1 MFRRK
6 LAWRSVALLSVAA
19 LALGACGEDEPGDT
33 DDTPGEQFE
42 GTFTIGAILPT
53 TGGLADYGRGMIA
66 AVEVAIQDINEAGGV
81 WGNDVQFLQEN
92 EGPSTEPDVVT
103 AAADAM
109 IAQEVNAVIGAA
121 SSSSSE
127 TIMEALYNQ
136 RIIMVSPSNTGPGFT
151 GHEFGEYYFRTAP
164 SDVIQGSAL
173 AEEIIADGHA
183 TLGILAQQTAYGQGL
198 SQQIADVYSAGGGQV
213 VYQEFYDEAQT
224 EFSAEVAQLVEADP
238 DAFVLISYAEAR
250 QIIPALVGQGFT
262 PAEKQWYFVD
272 GNRLDYSEDPFEEGL
287 LEGVKA
293 TQPIGSGE
301 DVIPRVEEFYG
312 GPTPETA
319 YLPESYDA
327 TILVALAAIAAN
339 SDDPDAIRA
348 EMVGVTTGGTECTT
362 FAECKELLENGED
375 INYRGYTG
383 TVWNEEGDPA
393 EATIGIFE
401 YGADNNFTQ
410 VKEVVGRM

>member
-1 MFRRK
+1 
-6 LAWRSVALLSVAA
+6 
-19 LALGACGEDEPGDT
+19 
-33 DDTPGEQFE
+33 
-42 GTFTIGAILPT
+42 
-53 TGGLADYGRGMIA
+53 
-66 AVEVAIQDINEAGGV
+66 
-81 WGNDVQFLQEN
+81 
-92 EGPSTEPDVVT
+92 
-103 AAADAM
+103 
-109 IAQEVNAVIGAA
+109 
-121 SSSSSE
+121 

-224 EFSAEVAQLVEADP
+224 ELSAEAAQLVEADP

-250 QIIPALVGQGFT
+250 QIIPAAVRQGFAA
-262 PAEKQWYFVD
+262 AEKRWYCGD
-272 GNRLDYSEDPFEEGL
+272 GKRLDCCEEPFEEGL

-293 TQPIGSGE
+293 TEPIGSGE

-319 YLPESYDA
+319 YLPESYGA
-327 TILVALAAIAAN
+327 TIVVALAAIAAN
-339 SDDPDAIRA
+339 TDDPDAIRD
-348 EMVGVTTGGTECTT
+348 EMIGVTTGGTECTT

-383 TVWNEEGDPA
+383 VIWDENGDPA

-401 YGADNNFTQ
+401 YGEDNNFTQ
-410 VKEVVGRM
+410 VK

>member
-19 LALGACGEDEPGDT
+19 LALGACGEDEPEEPGDT
-33 DDTPGEQFE
+33 TGEQFE

-53 TGGLADYGRGMIA
+53 TGGLADYGVGMIA
-66 AVEVAIQDINEAGGV
+66 AVKLAIQDINEAGGV
-81 WGNDVQFLQEN
+81 WGNDVEFLQEN
-92 EGPSTEPDVVT
+92 EGPSTEPEVVT

-109 IAQEVNAVIGAA
+109 ISQEVNAVIGAA

-127 TIMEALYNQ
+127 TIIEALYNQ
-136 RIIMVSPSNTGPGFT
+136 RIIQVSPSNTGPGFT
-151 GHEFGEYYFRTAP
+151 NHEFGDYYFRTAP
-164 SDVIQGSAL
+164 SDIIQGSAL
-173 AEEIIADGHA
+173 AEEIIADGHR
-183 TLGILAQQTAYGQGL
+183 TLGILAQQTAYGEGL
-198 SQQIADVYSAGGGQV
+198 SNQIADVYSAGGGEV

-224 EFSAEVAQLVEADP
+224 EFSAEVASLVEADP
-238 DAFVLISYAEAR
+238 DAFVLISYAESR

-262 PAEKQWYFVD
+262 PADHQWYFVD

-293 TQPIGSGE
+293 SQPIGSGE
-301 DVIPRVEEFYG
+301 DVIPRVEESFG

-339 SDDPDAIRA
+339 SDDPDTIRD
-348 EMVGVTTGGTECTT
+348 EMVDVTTGGTECTT
-362 FAECKELLENGED
+362 FAECKDLL
-375 INYRGYTG
+375 
-383 TVWNEEGDPA
+383 
-393 EATIGIFE
+393 
-401 YGADNNFTQ
+401 
-410 VKEVVGRM
+410 

>member
-19 LALGACGEDEPGDT
+19 LALGACGEDEPEEPGDT
-33 DDTPGEQFE
+33 TGEQFE

-53 TGGLADYGRGMIA
+53 TGGLADYGVGMIA
-66 AVEVAIQDINEAGGV
+66 AVELAIQDINEAGGV

-92 EGPSTEPDVVT
+92 EGPSTEPEVVT

-127 TIMEALYNQ
+127 TIIEALYNQ

-151 GHEFGEYYFRTAP
+151 NHEFGDYYFRTAP

-173 AEEIIADGHA
+173 AEEIIADGHP

-198 SQQIADVYSAGGGQV
+198 SNQIADVYTAGGGEV

-224 EFSAEVAQLVEADP
+224 EFSAEVAALVEADP
-238 DAFVLISYAEAR
+238 DAFVLVSYAEAR
-250 QIIPALVGQGFT
+250 QIIPALVSQGFT
-262 PAEKQWYFVD
+262 PQDHQWYFVD

-301 DVIPRVEEFYG
+301 DVIPRVEEFNG

-339 SDDPDAIRA
+339 TDDPDAIRD
-348 EMVGVTTGGTECTT
+348 EMIGVTTGGTECTT

-383 TVWNEEGDPA
+383 VIWDENGDPA

-401 YGADNNFTQ
+401 YGEDNNFTQ
-410 VKEVVGRM
+410 VKEVIGRM